1 MALALRPIEAADV
14 PEAGRICHDAFKAI
28 ATEHNYPPD
37 FPNPEIAI
45 GLLSELSVDP
55 GFYGIVAE
63 ADGRIV
69 GSNFL
74 DERSPIAGLGPITVD
89 PTVQNQGV
97 GTALMTLMTVGLYN
111 EPQGA
116 YLPSILF

>member
-74 DERSPIAGLGPITVD
+74 DERSRSGRLEGRTAAKSMSSRLHLRGDDRAGNDRTEAP
-89 PTVQNQGV
+89 P
-97 GTALMTLMTVGLYN
+97 
-111 EPQGA
+111 
-116 YLPSILF
+116 